1 MLIILS
7 KNIPT
12 EIKISLVPQSRF
24 WLILHEDLY
33 VLYSIGFIFYRSFK
47 FLSRPEI
54 KNILQPQIVQY
65 RTITLQITYSVVYYK
80 KHENEVLLMA
90 EIEDRYYS
98 MPEIMKYLGIS
109 RDTALR
115 WIATKDMPAHKV
127 GKKWKFKVSE
137 IDEWVQSGKAE
148 E

>member
-1 MLIILS
+1 
-7 KNIPT
+7 
-12 EIKISLVPQSRF
+12 
-24 WLILHEDLY
+24 
-33 VLYSIGFIFYRSFK
+33 
-47 FLSRPEI
+47 
-54 KNILQPQIVQY
+54 
-65 RTITLQITYSVVYYK
+65 
-80 KHENEVLLMA
+80 MA

-115 WIATKDMPAHKV
+115 WIAATKEMPAHKV

-137 IDEWVQSGKAE
+137 IDEWINSGNAE

>member
-1 MLIILS
+1 MQV
-7 KNIPT
+7 KCG
-12 EIKISLVPQSRF
+12 VVF
-24 WLILHEDLY
+24 
-33 VLYSIGFIFYRSFK
+33 
-47 FLSRPEI
+47 
-54 KNILQPQIVQY
+54 VQY
-65 RTITLQITYSVVYYK
+65 RAITLQIVCFVVYYR
-80 KHENEVLLMA
+80 KHENEVLFMA

-115 WIATKDMPAHKV
+115 WIATKEMPAHKV

-137 IDEWVQSGKAE
+137 IDEWVNSGKAE

>member
-1 MLIILS
+1 MFEN
-7 KNIPT
+7 K
-12 EIKISLVPQSRF
+12 
-24 WLILHEDLY
+24 
-33 VLYSIGFIFYRSFK
+33 
-47 FLSRPEI
+47 
-54 KNILQPQIVQY
+54 IVQY
-65 RTITLQITYSVVYYK
+65 RAITLQIVRFVVYCR
-80 KHENEVLLMA
+80 KHEKRGAIMA
-90 EIEDRYYS
+90 EIEDRYCS

-137 IDEWVQSGKAE
+137 IDEWVNSGKAE